1 METGRGNI
9 AFSHSFVLYFSLIL
23 FLNHFHYGI
32 MSQSSSSPPNSPTHT
47 TMSTLENPK
56 PEDNPHHP
64 ASPYFIQPGENA
76 SSPLVPELLT
86 TKNYITWSRS
96 MRRALNIKNKLG
108 FLESKISKPLD
119 SDPLFLPWERCN
131 DMIIA
136 WLQNSVGPDLRPT
149 IAHAETAAEVWSD
162 LRERFSI
169 KNAPRIFQLTKAVS
183 SLTQDTDSVSIYYNK
198 LKGYWDELEVYEPMP
213 LCTCGSVKALMEY
226 HHCHKVMQFL
236 MGLQDSYDAIRAQI
250 LLSDPLPSLNRV
262 FSLIQQEER
271 RWQLHYAPTPAPTAM
286 VTRGLD
292 PRLSSSSRKE
302 RLYCSHC
309 NISGH
314 SLERC
319 FKANPNLPVCSHCC
333 IPGHTKDKCYRLN
346 GYPSSHK
353 NGPKSKYIA
362 NIVSLEQEQNHN
374 GSPIT
379 QEQYSKLLALLQPS
393 SSSTIDNTPAAV
405 NQAQLLHSPTMSGPF
420 NFDDDWEG

>member
-1 METGRGNI
+1 
-9 AFSHSFVLYFSLIL
+9 
-23 FLNHFHYGI
+23 
-32 MSQSSSSPPNSPTHT
+32 
-47 TMSTLENPK
+47 
-56 PEDNPHHP
+56 
-64 ASPYFIQPGENA
+64 
-76 SSPLVPELLT
+76 
-86 TKNYITWSRS
+86 

-136 WLQNSVGPDLRPT
+136 WLQNSVGPDLRPA
-149 IAHAETAAEVWSD
+149 IAHAETAAEVWND

-169 KNAPRIFQLTKAVS
+169 KNAPHIFQLTKAVS

-213 LCTCGSVKALMEY
+213 LCTCGSVKTLMEY

-236 MGLQDSYDAIRAQI
+236 MGLQDSYDAIR
-250 LLSDPLPSLNRV
+250 
-262 FSLIQQEER
+262 
-271 RWQLHYAPTPAPTAM
+271 
-286 VTRGLD
+286 
-292 PRLSSSSRKE
+292 
-302 RLYCSHC
+302 
-309 NISGH
+309 H

-319 FKANPNLPVCSHCC
+319 FKANPNIPVCSHCR

-362 NIVSLEQEQNHN
+362 NIVSLEHEQNHN

-379 QEQYSKLLALLQPS
+379 QEQYSKFLALLQPS

-420 NFDDDWEG
+420 NFVDDWEG